1 MKAIRAIVVDDEP
14 LTRERVRDLAGKS
27 SGISIVGEG
36 KNGLEAL
43 DLIAQQKPDLV
54 FIDVE
59 MPELN
64 GFGVVSE
71 LNEDSPPAIIFI
83 TAYEHYARKAF
94 DVGAVDYL
102 HKPITPSR
110 FAAAIGRAKE
120 RLERPSIAEWR
131 RLVAAAS
138 EAERARGRRKR
149 FVVRSGS
156 AHYFISTDDVDW
168 IDAADNYLR
177 LHVGPKTHF
186 ARGTMKQAED
196 ELDPERFVRIHR
208 SAIVAVNRIR
218 AIRNTD
224 SGTHVVELND
234 GVQLR
239 SSRQYF
245 PRLSNLLS
253 YP

>member
-1 MKAIRAIVVDDEP
+1 MKSIRALIIDDEP
-14 LTRERVRDLAGKS
+14 LTRERVRDLATRS
-27 SGISIVGEG
+27 DIEVVGEG
-36 KNGLEAL
+36 ANGLQAL
-43 DLIAQQKPDLV
+43 DLISRHKPDLI

-64 GFGVVSE
+64 GFGVISE
-71 LNEDSPPAIIFI
+71 LSDDSTPAVIFI
-83 TAYEHYARKAF
+83 TAYEQYAKKAF

-110 FAAAIGRAKE
+110 FAAAIARAREK
-120 RLERPSIAEWR
+120 LERPSVAEWR

-138 EAERARGRRKR
+138 EAERASGSRKR
-149 FVVRSGS
+149 FVVKSGS
-156 AHYFISTDDVDW
+156 THYFVQIDDVDW

-196 ELDPERFVRIHR
+196 ELDSDKFVRIHR

-218 AIRNTD
+218 AIRNTE
-224 SGTHVVELND
+224 SGGHIVELND
-234 GVQLR
+234 GMQLR

-245 PRLSNLLS
+245 RRVSGLLS
-253 YP
+253 

>member
-1 MKAIRAIVVDDEP
+1 MKSIRALIIDDEP
-14 LTRERVRDLAGKS
+14 LTRERVRDLATRS
-27 SGISIVGEG
+27 DIEVVGEG
-36 KNGLEAL
+36 ANGLQAL
-43 DLIAQQKPDLV
+43 DLISRHKPDLI

-64 GFGVVSE
+64 GFGVISE
-71 LNEDSPPAIIFI
+71 LSDDSTPAVIFI
-83 TAYEHYARKAF
+83 TAYEQYAKKAF

-110 FAAAIGRAKE
+110 FAAAIARAREK
-120 RLERPSIAEWR
+120 LERPSVAEWR

-138 EAERARGRRKR
+138 EAERARGSRKR
-149 FVVRSGS
+149 FVVKSGS
-156 AHYFISTDDVDW
+156 THYFVQIDDVDW

-196 ELDPERFVRIHR
+196 ELDSDKFVRIHR

-218 AIRNTD
+218 AIRNTE
-224 SGTHVVELND
+224 SGGHIVELND
-234 GVQLR
+234 GMQLR

-245 PRLSNLLS
+245 RRVSGLLS
-253 YP
+253 

>member
-1 MKAIRAIVVDDEP
+1 MKSIRALIVDDEP
-14 LTRERVRDLAGKS
+14 LTRERVRDLAGKAE
-27 SGISIVGEG
+27 GIAIVGEG
-36 KNGLEAL
+36 ANGLQAL
-43 DLIAQQKPDLV
+43 DLIARHKPDLI

-64 GFGVVSE
+64 GFGVISE
-71 LNEDSPPAIIFI
+71 LSDDSTPAVIFI
-83 TAYEHYARKAF
+83 TAYEQYAKKAF

-110 FAAAIGRAKE
+110 FAAAIARAREK
-120 RLERPSIAEWR
+120 LERPSVAEWR

-138 EAERARGRRKR
+138 EAERTRGSRKR
-149 FVVRSGS
+149 FVVKSGS
-156 AHYFISTDDVDW
+156 THYFVQVDEVDW

-177 LHVGPKTHF
+177 LHVGQKTHF

-196 ELDPERFVRIHR
+196 ELDTNEFVRIHR

-218 AIRNTD
+218 AIRNTE
-224 SGTHVVELND
+224 SGGHIVELNN
-234 GVQLR
+234 GMQLR

-245 PRLSNLLS
+245 RRVSELLS
-253 YP
+253 